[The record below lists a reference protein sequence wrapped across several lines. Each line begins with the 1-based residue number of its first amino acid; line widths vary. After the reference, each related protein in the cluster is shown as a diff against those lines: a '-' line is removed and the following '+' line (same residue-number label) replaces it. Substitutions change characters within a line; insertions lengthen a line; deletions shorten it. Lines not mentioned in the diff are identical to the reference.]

1 VNHRE
6 KVGRFASVDD
16 LLDVR
21 GIGTAKLES
30 LRDLVTAG

>member
-1 VNHRE
+1 VNHRD
-6 KVGRFASVDD
+6 KIGPFASVED

-21 GIGTAKLES
+21 GIGDAKLES